1 MTQRVRVKICGIT
14 NPDDAAAAIASGA
27 DALGFNFFPGSKRF
41 LSLDESAIWMQQL
54 SPVITRVA
62 VLVNAPID
70 ETRRIARHPAV
81 DAVQLHGH
89 EDAAYGAELT
99 RLGVR
104 WIKALPI
111 DGPETLARADSF
123 GIRHILLDAH
133 VPGAY
138 GGTGTLPDLKIAAKI
153 VRARPEW
160 EVYLAGGL
168 RPENVAAI
176 VREVSPFAVDVA
188 SGVEIAPGRKD
199 VGLMRS
205 FCGAL
210 R

>member
-1 MTQRVRVKICGIT
+1 MRVKICGIT
-14 NPDDAAAAIASGA
+14 NREDAEAAIASGA

-41 LSLDESAIWMQQL
+41 LSLDENAAWMRQL
-54 SPVITRVA
+54 SPVATRVA
-62 VLVNAPID
+62 VLVDAPI
-70 ETRRIARHPAV
+70 EEARRIARHPAI

-89 EDAAYGAELT
+89 EDAPYGAELT

-111 DGPETLARADSF
+111 DGPETLVRAESF

-133 VPGAY
+133 VPGEF
-138 GGTGTLPDLKIAAKI
+138 GGTGTLPDLKIVAEI
-153 VRARPEW
+153 VRSHPDW
-160 EVYLAGGL
+160 EIFLAGGL

-176 VREVSPFAVDVA
+176 VREVAPFAVDVA
-188 SGVEIAPGRKD
+188 SGVERAPGRKD
-199 VGLMRS
+199 PALMEA
-205 FCGAL
+205 FCAAL